1 MVFHPPTKLGQLG
14 QLTRCGAPHA
24 SSMSRRRSC
33 CKQAQSIPWY
43 HGFEIDPVTG
53 TLKISVCTPS
63 QSTSAAIAK
72 LSRCSR
78 ICLAIEVFANQQAN
92 KFGLQKPAWLVQPQ
106 FQKKSWNLSTFK
118 HPFRTR
124 NWSLKRS
131 KTTPHFCP
139 LNNWRP
145 TCPAAVEAPTDG
157 AGRKGSS
164 EWWWKTAW
172 KMGKDAINPQ
182 NRKWK
187 RSIYYG
193 KKCWKLFDPIVWQ
206 MNWRKSTE

>member
-106 FQKKSWNLSTFK
+106 FQKKILKPFDVQAPISDKKLIFKKIQDNPPFLSPQQLEANLSSCC
-118 HPFRTR
+118 
-124 NWSLKRS
+124 WSSNRWSWPKRIVRVVMENSVKNGKRCNQSS
-131 KTTPHFCP
+131 K
-139 LNNWRP
+139 
-145 TCPAAVEAPTDG
+145 
-157 AGRKGSS
+157 
-164 EWWWKTAW
+164 
-172 KMGKDAINPQ
+172 
-182 NRKWK
+182 
-187 RSIYYG
+187 
-193 KKCWKLFDPIVWQ
+193 
-206 MNWRKSTE
+206 